1 MLSNGSCIDVAV
13 VMFSCIGKT
22 PQHILPHDQIT
33 KYEEGPAIEYLL
45 IQLFHAVMSFNQAT
59 NWHEHHDYL
68 VTENLTPFRDANKL
82 TQLRFLCYFNFCIV
96 CTIIFQARS
105 IALEAMATLSNVTDI
120 LSSLAV
126 VGDEPLVMS
135 VPQMSLV
142 LQKIRSDVEGE
153 HTVGNGQVSVHFPSV
168 TEVLGGNTIGKN
180 VDLQVSEC
188 NKLISLKN
196 VVKIEC
202 IVSFYLSTSH

>member
-1 MLSNGSCIDVAV
+1 
-13 VMFSCIGKT
+13 
-22 PQHILPHDQIT
+22 
-33 KYEEGPAIEYLL
+33 
-45 IQLFHAVMSFNQAT
+45 
-59 NWHEHHDYL
+59 
-68 VTENLTPFRDANKL
+68 
-82 TQLRFLCYFNFCIV
+82 
-96 CTIIFQARS
+96 
-105 IALEAMATLSNVTDI
+105 MATLSNVTDI

-168 TEVLGGNTIGKN
+168 TEVLGSNTAGRN

-188 NKLISLKN
+188 NKLISFKN

-202 IVSFYLSTSH
+202 IVSFYLSTTVVIKSR